1 MAKNSAALVAVIT
14 FGVVLWLTPAW
25 GVWSPIWMP
34 VAIVAGYVVF
44 LVLADYG
51 TAGRDEINRSRPSAT
66 KCSTPQEH
74 TGRQVSDAA

>member
-25 GVWSPIWMP
+25 GVWSPIWAP

-44 LVLADYG
+44 IVLAEYG
-51 TAGRDEINRSRPSAT
+51 TGGRDQINSSRPSAT
-66 KCSTPQEH
+66 TSSTPQQQSCRH
-74 TGRQVSDAA
+74 VSDAA